1 MAKIN
6 DLLRES
12 TISADNSTAV
22 PSLLS
27 FTQATNKR
35 IFKDLVAE
43 QPTDQ
48 PVTAIYGIRVMN
60 PDDKMTFYG
69 GATFGGLM
77 NKEEREKIPELT
89 DLKASYA
96 KDDFF
101 MFDSVVFKVLVD
113 NPFEGTGETELDD
126 AVSEA
131 ISGLTVRMVSEGAPT
146 SQFESGTPDI
156 SEAGFR
162 IDKWQATV
170 KSRKLKTT
178 LTVEL
183 AQDLEANG
191 FDAPDF
197 IENLLAIQ
205 MAEEINKDVLQSL
218 ITISSRYRVFGVSSK
233 AVLDVTA
240 IQGAQE
246 QARTLYSYI
255 CEMQSSVQRN
265 TSFSPTYV
273 VASSRC
279 CAILAASGWVKKGKD
294 DAPSAPDS
302 AYGMLNIGLPLYSDV
317 NSPCDYVIVGVN
329 QDMGEGQ
336 VVSSLFYAP
345 YTNGLDISEDD
356 VENTGDASVG
366 EFKVIVDAESLQPTV
381 ALLARYALTAN
392 PYTTE
397 KNGENSR
404 LVDGSDM
411 DAMAGQSK
419 LSSYLGVKLPPLE
432 K

>member
-6 DLLRES
+6 DLIFES
-12 TISADNSTAV
+12 TLSSANSIGR

-48 PVTAIYGIRVMN
+48 PVAALYGIRVLN

-69 GATFGGLM
+69 GATFAGLM
-77 NKEEREKIPELT
+77 NKEQRETVPELV
-89 DLKASYA
+89 DLGADLA
-96 KDDFF
+96 KGDYF
-101 MFDSVVFKVLVD
+101 MFDSVVFKVLRD
-113 NPFEGTGETELDD
+113 DPFGGTTETELDD
-126 AVSEA
+126 AVNEA
-131 ISGLTVRMVSEGAPT
+131 IAASAVRMVSEGAPT
-146 SQFESGTPDI
+146 DQFEVGTPDI

-162 IDKWQATV
+162 IDKWQSTV

-178 LTVEL
+178 LSVEL
-183 AQDLEANG
+183 AQDLESNG

-197 IENLLAIQ
+197 IENILAIQ

-218 ITISSRYRVFGVSSK
+218 ITVSSRYRVKGISSK
-233 AVLDVTA
+233 GILDLTA
-240 IQGAQE
+240 INGAQE

-255 CEMQSSVQRN
+255 CEMNSSIQRN
-265 TSFSPTYV
+265 TSFSGTYV

-279 CAILAASGWVKKGKD
+279 CAILAASGWLKKGQD
-294 DAPSAPDS
+294 DAPSAPDAS
-302 AYGMLNIGLPLYSDV
+302 YGMLNIGLPIYCDV

-329 QDMGEGQ
+329 EDMGEGQ
-336 VVSSLFYAP
+336 VVASLFYAP
-345 YTNGLDISEDD
+345 YTKGLDMDNVED
-356 VENTGDASVG
+356 TGDASVG
-366 EFKVIVDAESLQPTV
+366 EFKVIVDPDSLQPTV

-392 PYTTE
+392 PYTVGKDE
-397 KNGENSR
+397 DNAR
-404 LVDGSDM
+404 IVDGSDM
-411 DAMAGQSK
+411 DALAGQSK
-419 LSSYLGVKLPPLE
+419 LSSYLGVKLPQLE